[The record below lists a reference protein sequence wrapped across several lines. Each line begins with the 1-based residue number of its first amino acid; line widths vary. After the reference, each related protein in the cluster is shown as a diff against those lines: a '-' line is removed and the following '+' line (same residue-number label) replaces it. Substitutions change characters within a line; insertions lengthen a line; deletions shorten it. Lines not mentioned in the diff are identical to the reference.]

1 MKYLLV
7 QNKQT
12 VLLGPIEWRP
22 RFIQSELNDLFD
34 AGEKATKYTISPT
47 ETGYIDC
54 NDGFEIFPI
63 TNSTGDAHDPIF
75 EQLEGPF
82 YTYADN
88 QATETYNILDADIWV
103 CKTKLKSKVTSLRRA
118 KQILGTTVTID
129 DITVNVSTDD
139 TELQKYVA
147 ALAVINDDTIN
158 WKFNGEFVQ
167 LNSTS
172 LLHIIDTIRAYIQT
186 QFDWEKSL
194 YETIDAAADLPTLQ
208 DISVE

>member
-7 QNKQT
+7 QNKTT
-12 VLLGPIEWRP
+12 VLLGPVEWRP
-22 RFIQSELNDLFD
+22 RFIQSELNDLYD
-34 AGEKATKYTISPT
+34 NGEKATAYTISPT
-47 ETGYIDC
+47 EIGYIDC

-63 TNSTGDAHDPIF
+63 TNSTGDTHDPIF

-88 QATETYNILDADIWV
+88 QATETYNILDADISS
-103 CKTKLKSKVTSLRRA
+103 CKTKLKSKVTVLRRA
-118 KQILGTTVTID
+118 KQVLGTTVTIG
-129 DITVNVSTDD
+129 DITVNVGTDD

-147 ALAVINDDTIN
+147 ALAVINDDVIN
-158 WKFNGEFVQ
+158 WKFNGEFVE

-172 LLHIIDTIRAYIQT
+172 LLHIIDTIRAYVQS

-194 YETIDAAADLPTLQ
+194 YETIDAASDLTTLKA
-208 DISVE
+208 ISVE